1 MTNCGIIELNT
12 ILKIN
17 DHPTIIVLATEIFD
31 LGFVGLYWTGQDMVE

>member
-1 MTNCGIIELNT
+1 MANCGIIELNN

-31 LGFVGLYWTGQDMVE
+31 LGFVGLY